1 MITLDTNVLARF
13 LLQDDPNQ
21 SPLTGY
27 LLTNYRC
34 YVPIT
39 VVLELAWVLKSKRFS
54 KQDII
59 AQILEVLRLPNVFP
73 QYQSHAE
80 RALLWA
86 NDGMDIADAIHLMIA
101 MQENQL
107 PVTTFDNDF
116 IKKSIKNI
124 ETANCETVLKIIS
137 Q

>member
-1 MITLDTNVLARF
+1 MVTLDTNILARF

-27 LLTNYRC
+27 LLSNYPC
-34 YVPIT
+34 YIPIT
-39 VVLELAWVLKSKRFS
+39 MVLELAWVLKSKNFS

-59 AQILEVLRLPNVFP
+59 TQILEVLRLPNAFP

-80 RALLWA
+80 QALLWA

-107 PVTTFDNDF
+107 PVTTFDKDF
-116 IKKSIKNI
+116 IRKSIKNS
-124 ETANCETVLKIIS
+124 EVTNCETVLKIIN

>member
-1 MITLDTNVLARF
+1 MVTLDTNILARF
-13 LLQDDPNQ
+13 LLQDDPHQ

-27 LLTNYRC
+27 LLSNYPC
-34 YVPIT
+34 YIPIT
-39 VVLELAWVLKSKRFS
+39 VIVELAWVLKSKKIS
-54 KQDII
+54 KQAII
-59 AQILEVLRLPNVFP
+59 TQILAVLRLPNVFP
-73 QYQSHAE
+73 QYQSSTE
-80 RALLWA
+80 QALLWA

-116 IKKSIKNI
+116 IKQSIKNT
-124 ETANCETVLKIIS
+124 ETSNCETVLKIIS